1 MSDKKYHSKAMQIA
15 VSISGVECVAI
26 TGESKNEI
34 VVIGEG
40 IDAAKLAS
48 LLRKSVGF
56 ADILSVG
63 DIEFHAD
70 GQRIVLAD
78 DTNVAQGRQLQPT
91 GWGNNYYGS
100 RLDEARSLAE
110 PPTLTE
116 LLQAKIRNDEK
127 ESGLEKE
134 TGMKR
139 KLDSDESDNSSVEEE
154 GSNCNKLKKAKN
166 LAVSMAKKAAAM
178 ARELKSMK
186 SDLCFVQERCALLEE
201 ENTRLRDGF
210 SSGIRPEE
218 DDLMRLQM
226 ETLLAE
232 KSRLAN
238 ENANLS
244 RENQTLNQLVEYH
257 QLSSQDLSESYE
269 QLVQGIGLN
278 FSSPDCIQDKQ
289 INNADDDHEAGGSPA
304 PHPSSSIAELS
315 TSLDKYFEEEQ

>member
-1 MSDKKYHSKAMQIA
+1 MVSNMSDKKYHSKAMQIA

-100 RLDEARSLAE
+100 RLD
-110 PPTLTE
+110 
-116 LLQAKIRNDEK
+116 AKIRNDEK

>member
-1 MSDKKYHSKAMQIA
+1 
-15 VSISGVECVAI
+15 
-26 TGESKNEI
+26 
-34 VVIGEG
+34 
-40 IDAAKLAS
+40 
-48 LLRKSVGF
+48 
-56 ADILSVG
+56 
-63 DIEFHAD
+63 
-70 GQRIVLAD
+70 
-78 DTNVAQGRQLQPT
+78 
-91 GWGNNYYGS
+91 
-100 RLDEARSLAE
+100 
-110 PPTLTE
+110 
-116 LLQAKIRNDEK
+116 
-127 ESGLEKE
+127 
-134 TGMKR
+134 
-139 KLDSDESDNSSVEEE
+139 
-154 GSNCNKLKKAKN
+154 
-166 LAVSMAKKAAAM
+166 MAKKAAAM

-210 SSGIRPEE
+210 SSGIQPEE

-269 QLVQGIGLN
+269 QLVQGIGLD
-278 FSSPDCIQDKQ
+278 FSSPDCLEDNQ
-289 INNADDDHEAGGSPA
+289 INNADDDDHEAGGSPA